1 MNPQLSDFWRTPVSA
16 APANRK
22 FGEKLVTLKDLTVMP
37 TKEGRI
43 NLSLSKIAT
52 ADLEEQVDDRGHKVS
67 VCHEE
72 NGAAVAATLR
82 P

>member
-1 MNPQLSDFWRTPVSA
+1 MKKMGARPIWLNKSA
-16 APANRK
+16 
-22 FGEKLVTLKDLTVMP
+22 
-37 TKEGRI
+37 
-43 NLSLSKIAT
+43 

-72 NGAAVAATLR
+72 NGAAVAAALKCLLIYVSVIKLKYESLKFHFSGGVGLC